1 VAAPK
6 NSFNPNLLDFVN
18 SAPCGLMVAN
28 PKGVILFANK
38 KAEDIFDAGHDS
50 LLGRKVPSQ
59 LGSTASNRSTPY
71 ALKQKKLMGKEVGI
85 YKAPLQT
92 KGRLMGSLYFLFD
105 DGNPQP
111 AAKGHSLAPELMDS
125 VIESFYD
132 GVIFVEND
140 RIVRVNSSYGRIT
153 GLKVESLLGQKV
165 DDLDGETH
173 ICLHTIQEVVRLVC
187 QLKKSV
193 TSMGRLRQGNEIY
206 VTATPVTS
214 KGSIKYIII
223 NIRDV
228 TELQRL
234 KEEVSRLMAL
244 YLSTPEE
251 ARISQITGDE
261 IVTGNRAMRS
271 TLDTVARLAQVDS
284 VLFFEGESGTGKE
297 VLARLAHRLSARSKG
312 PFIPV
317 NCGAIPENLFES
329 ELFGYA
335 KGAFTGAVAEGK
347 PGLFELAHNGVI
359 FLDEVSE
366 TPLNCQVKLLKV
378 LEDLEVTR
386 VGGVKPTKLNVRVI
400 GASNRSL
407 PKMVKEGKFREDLFY
422 RVYVVPI
429 KIPPLRERRDDIF
442 PLAWHF
448 LRHYNDKFNMSKK
461 FSPEIIQIMET
472 YQWPG
477 NVRELK
483 NVIERT
489 MITSEGET
497 LEPRHLPPTVYQQE
511 TDDAS
516 MIQVKGIMPLDLAR
530 ESVERKLLTQALAI
544 RRTTREA
551 AKILGVD
558 HSTVVRKV
566 RKYGIQVPAEPSEE
580 EEPSSPETP
589 PSFRPKLPFA

>member
-1 VAAPK
+1 
-6 NSFNPNLLDFVN
+6 
-18 SAPCGLMVAN
+18 
-28 PKGVILFANK
+28 
-38 KAEDIFDAGHDS
+38 
-50 LLGRKVPSQ
+50 
-59 LGSTASNRSTPY
+59 
-71 ALKQKKLMGKEVGI
+71 
-85 YKAPLQT
+85 
-92 KGRLMGSLYFLFD
+92 
-105 DGNPQP
+105 
-111 AAKGHSLAPELMDS
+111 
-125 VIESFYD
+125 
-132 GVIFVEND
+132 
-140 RIVRVNSSYGRIT
+140 
-153 GLKVESLLGQKV
+153 
-165 DDLDGETH
+165 
-173 ICLHTIQEVVRLVC
+173 
-187 QLKKSV
+187 
-193 TSMGRLRQGNEIY
+193 
-206 VTATPVTS
+206 
-214 KGSIKYIII
+214 
-223 NIRDV
+223 
-228 TELQRL
+228 
-234 KEEVSRLMAL
+234 
-244 YLSTPEE
+244 
-251 ARISQITGDE
+251 
-261 IVTGNRAMRS
+261 
-271 TLDTVARLAQVDS
+271 
-284 VLFFEGESGTGKE
+284 
-297 VLARLAHRLSARSKG
+297 
-312 PFIPV
+312 
-317 NCGAIPENLFES
+317 
-329 ELFGYA
+329 
-335 KGAFTGAVAEGK
+335 
-347 PGLFELAHNGVI
+347 
-359 FLDEVSE
+359 
-366 TPLNCQVKLLKV
+366 
-378 LEDLEVTR
+378 
-386 VGGVKPTKLNVRVI
+386 VKPTKLNVRVI

-544 RRTTREA
+544 RGTTREA